1 MNKQKGGKRPL
12 DWIES
17 DGTDL
22 FVIYRGDRIA
32 MRGRPNT
39 PQAKTWISIRP
50 SFQVLT
56 AHDRGGF
63 VIRKDGVVIRQV
75 VL

>member
-1 MNKQKGGKRPL
+1 MNKQKGEKHPL

-22 FVIYRGDRIA
+22 FVIYRGARIA

-50 SFQVLT
+50 RFRV
-56 AHDRGGF
+56 RGGRDGHGF
-63 VIRKDGVVIRQV
+63 VIEKDGVVIREV
-75 VL
+75 GL